1 MILRQ
6 GSAQFAA
13 LHGTGPGSRHESG
26 ERDVINTFAR
36 DCWDCTGLVLRSLR
50 LLEGRDEGKPVLQQV
65 L

>member
-26 ERDVINTFAR
+26 ERDVINTFA
-36 DCWDCTGLVLRSLR
+36 WDCTGLVLHRLR